1 MTWRLAWLVPAVLAL
16 PACGELPSNGPLAG
30 QILASGEKASA
41 AEAAKEVDTRYAI
54 VDLNES
60 TIAAFSRAP
69 RPSLMQRFG
78 DKAPAPSQ
86 QIGVG
91 DTVSVSIWEAG
102 TGLFAAGGGGAV
114 APTGDNGAH
123 SVTLPPQVVDQ
134 RGNISVP
141 YAATPIRAVG
151 RTPTQVADAI
161 EKALTSQASQPQVI
175 VTVPESSSASASVL
189 GDQTG
194 AARVPLNIRGER
206 LLDVVAQGGG
216 IRSQPAE
223 TFITLTRAGVSETVG
238 LPTLLQN
245 PAENIY
251 IQPDDTIY
259 VTRRP
264 QTYTALGAVSSSGE
278 LPIDQEPFTLAQAVG
293 RSGGLAPNAAD
304 ASAVFIFRFESRA
317 VFQSMRPTSP
327 LLAARQPVPVVYRLS
342 FEDPRG
348 FFYAQQFP
356 VRPRDL
362 IYVGTASSVEFL
374 KFLSVVRG
382 AISVGT
388 PATTV
393 VSGGG

>member
-1 MTWRLAWLVPAVLAL
+1 MSWRLAWLLPAVLVL

-41 AEAAKEVDTRYAI
+41 AEAANAVDTRYAI
-54 VDLNES
+54 VDLNET
-60 TIAAFSRAP
+60 TIAALDRAP
-69 RPSLMQRFG
+69 KPSLMQRFG
-78 DKAPAPSQ
+78 DKAPAPTQ

-102 TGLFAAGGGGAV
+102 TGLFAAGSGGAV
-114 APTGDNGAH
+114 TPTGDNGAH
-123 SVTLPPQVVDQ
+123 SVTLPPQIVDQ
-134 RGNISVP
+134 RGNITVP
-141 YAATPIRAVG
+141 YAAKPIRAVG
-151 RTPTQVADAI
+151 RTPTEVADAI
-161 EKALTSQASQPQVI
+161 ERALTSQASQPQVI
-175 VTVPESSSASASVL
+175 VTVPESGSASASVL

-194 AARVPLNIRGER
+194 GARVPLNLRGER

-216 IRSQPAE
+216 IKSLPAE
-223 TFITLTRAGVSETVG
+223 TFITLTRAGASETVG
-238 LPTLLQN
+238 LPTILKD

-251 IQPDDTIY
+251 IQPDDTIFI
-259 VTRRP
+259 TRRP

-293 RSGGLAPNAAD
+293 RSGGLSPNAAD
-304 ASAVFIFRFESRA
+304 ASAVFVFRFESRA
-317 VFQSMRPTSP
+317 VFQSIRGNSP
-327 LLAARQPVPVVYRLS
+327 LLATRQPVPVVYRLS

-382 AISVGT
+382 AISVST

>member
-1 MTWRLAWLVPAVLAL
+1 MTLRLVWLVPAVLAL
-16 PACGELPSNGPLAG
+16 PACGELPSHGPLAG

-41 AEAAKEVDTRYAI
+41 AEAAQAVDTRYAI
-54 VDLNES
+54 VDLNE
-60 TIAAFSRAP
+60 TTLAALNRAP

-78 DKAPAPSQ
+78 DKAPAPTQ

-91 DTVSVSIWEAG
+91 DVVSVSIWEAG
-102 TGLFAAGGGGAV
+102 TGLFAASGGV
-114 APTGDNGAH
+114 APTGAEGAH

-141 YAATPIRAVG
+141 YAAKPIRAVG
-151 RTPTQVADAI
+151 RTPTQVAEAI
-161 EKALTSQASQPQVI
+161 EQALASQASQPQVI
-175 VTVPESSSASASVL
+175 VTVPESASATASVL

-194 AARVPLNIRGER
+194 AARVPLNIKGDR

-216 IRSQPAE
+216 IRSLPAE
-223 TFITLTRAGVSETVG
+223 TFITLTRAGASETVD
-238 LPTLLQN
+238 LPTVLKD
-245 PAENIY
+245 PSENIY
-251 IQPDDTIY
+251 IQPGDVIY
-259 VTRRP
+259 VTRHP
-264 QTYTALGAVSSSGE
+264 QTFTALGSVSSSGE

-293 RSGGLAPNAAD
+293 RAGGLAPNAAD

-317 VFQSMRPTSP
+317 VFRQIRDNSP
-327 LLAARQPVPVVYRLS
+327 LLATRQPVPVVYRLS

-356 VRPRDL
+356 VRSRDL

-374 KFLSVVRG
+374 KFLQVVRS
-382 AISVGT
+382 AISVST

>member
-54 VDLNES
+54 VDLNET

-78 DKAPAPSQ
+78 DYAPAPTQ

-102 TGLFAAGGGGAV
+102 TGLFASGGSV
-114 APTGDNGAH
+114 TPTGADGAH

-134 RGNISVP
+134 RGNVSVP

-194 AARVPLNIRGER
+194 AGRVPLNIRGER

-216 IRSQPAE
+216 IRSLPAE
-223 TFITLTRAGVSETVG
+223 TFITLTRGDASETVA
-238 LPTLLQN
+238 LPTVMQT
-245 PAENIY
+245 PAENVY
-251 IQPDDTIY
+251 IRPGDTIY

-264 QTYTALGAVSSSGE
+264 QTFTALGAVSTSGE
-278 LPIDQEPFTLAQAVG
+278 LPIDQTPFTLAQGVG
-293 RSGGLAPNAAD
+293 RAGGLLDRAAD
-304 ASAVFIFRFESRA
+304 ASAVFVFRFESRA
-317 VFQSMRPTSP
+317 VFRALRENSP
-327 LLAARQPVPVVYRLS
+327 LLATRQPVPVVYRLS

-348 FFYAQQFP
+348 YFYAQQFKLRSHDM
-356 VRPRDL
+356 V
-362 IYVGTASSVEFL
+362 YVANASSVELL
-374 KFLSVVRG
+374 KFLSVVRN
-382 AISVGT
+382 AISVT
-388 PATTV
+388 SPATTV
-393 VSGGG
+393 VGGG

>member
-1 MTWRLAWLVPAVLAL
+1 MTLRLAWLIPAVLAL

-41 AEAAKEVDTRYAI
+41 EEMAKEVDTRYAI
-54 VDLNES
+54 VDLNET

-78 DKAPAPSQ
+78 DSAPAPSQ

-114 APTGDNGAH
+114 APTGADGAH

-141 YAATPIRAVG
+141 YAATPIRAIG

-161 EKALTSQASQPQVI
+161 EKSLTSQASQPQVI

-223 TFITLTRAGVSETVG
+223 TFITLTRAG
-238 LPTLLQN
+238 
-245 PAENIY
+245 A
-251 IQPDDTIY
+251 
-259 VTRRP
+259 
-264 QTYTALGAVSSSGE
+264 
-278 LPIDQEPFTLAQAVG
+278 
-293 RSGGLAPNAAD
+293 
-304 ASAVFIFRFESRA
+304 
-317 VFQSMRPTSP
+317 
-327 LLAARQPVPVVYRLS
+327 
-342 FEDPRG
+342 
-348 FFYAQQFP
+348 
-356 VRPRDL
+356 
-362 IYVGTASSVEFL
+362 
-374 KFLSVVRG
+374 
-382 AISVGT
+382 
-388 PATTV
+388 
-393 VSGGG
+393 